1 MDNFLRSKEMWSL
14 VENEVPEQTMA
25 NLTKPQRKAFEEAK
39 LKDLKGSTKVKR
51 AQLQALRREYEL
63 LSMKEDCPDFLL
75 DHANMTGIS
84 KHMTGNPCSLLS
96 WGQTVAGK
104 SSSLGMVRF
113 AKY

>member
-63 LSMKEDCPDFLL
+63 LSMKEGEKVDAYLARTL
-75 DHANMTGIS
+75 KIMNKMKANGECNTPKIRYA
-84 KHMTGNPCSLLS
+84 TE
-96 WGQTVAGK
+96 
-104 SSSLGMVRF
+104 
-113 AKY
+113 